1 LKEYIYSA
9 MHDLIYRNKGT
20 WITGKDIIR
29 SRDRKEKGRKG
40 KHVYVMHLNSWNEVM
55 KGPSSR
61 RWTKKDRLQ
70 IFTIRERKKESW
82 KNDGDIRWESEIH
95 ISHFLYI
102 KILKKEKDILALA
115 KWDRNSIESTLTDL
129 LVVQLIC
136 HAMQP
141 QRKRERE
148 REREASNTEEPGP
161 SQNLT
166 YEYDH
171 MINYF
176 ILSLSLS
183 LSLFFFLSPMWVCD
197 CRLELCISRKHP
209 QLP

>member
-1 LKEYIYSA
+1 
-9 MHDLIYRNKGT
+9 M
-20 WITGKDIIR
+20 
-29 SRDRKEKGRKG
+29 
-40 KHVYVMHLNSWNEVM
+40 
-55 KGPSSR
+55 
-61 RWTKKDRLQ
+61 
-70 IFTIRERKKESW
+70 
-82 KNDGDIRWESEIH
+82 H

-115 KWDRNSIESTLTDL
+115 KWDRNSIESTLTEL
-129 LVVQLIC
+129 LVQLIC

-141 QRKRERE
+141 QRERERE

-161 SQNLT
+161 SQHLT

-183 LSLFFFLSPMWVCD
+183 LSLSLFLSFTYVSMWLQVRTLHQPKASPVALTIHCLLPHN
-197 CRLELCISRKHP
+197 CNICFHLSLICVQAKLFCTIHKCIFNRMYNIFHLIYYINYNWLNFSSWIK
-209 QLP
+209 LWIEGSV